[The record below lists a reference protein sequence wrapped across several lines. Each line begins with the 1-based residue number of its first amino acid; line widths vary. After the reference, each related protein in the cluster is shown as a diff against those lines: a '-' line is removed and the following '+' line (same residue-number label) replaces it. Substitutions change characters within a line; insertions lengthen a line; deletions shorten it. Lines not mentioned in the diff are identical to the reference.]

1 MQAIDY
7 LRQLLHEAF
16 SGEIVSDSASLHK
29 LAAEMARVFRD
40 TRGPA
45 RVGAFALS
53 GVYLSLAQAIEGEP
67 LDAAKAGDLYR
78 SLYAPSKELLDQL
91 GGSADESKLLSAVVT
106 LFDAHAPPP
115 DMQ

>member
-1 MQAIDY
+1 VQAIDD
-7 LRQLLHEAF
+7 LQHLFHEVF
-16 SGEIVSDSASLHK
+16 SGEIVSDSTSLYK
-29 LAAEMARVFRD
+29 FAAGTARVFRD

-67 LDAAKAGDLYR
+67 LDAARAGELYR
-78 SLYAPSKELLDQL
+78 SLYAPSKALLDEL
-91 GGSADESKLLSAVVT
+91 AGSADESRLLAAV
-106 LFDAHAPPP
+106 LALLDAHAPPP